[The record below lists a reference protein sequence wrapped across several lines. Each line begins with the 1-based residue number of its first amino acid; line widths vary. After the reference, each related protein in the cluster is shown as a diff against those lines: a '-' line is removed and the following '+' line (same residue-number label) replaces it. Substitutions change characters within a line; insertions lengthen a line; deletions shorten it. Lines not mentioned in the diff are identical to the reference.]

1 MNKTG
6 ITDIISAYG
15 VSKADANRSWDDI
28 IQAIKNELAAMGAA
42 TLPGLGTLHVRTRAA
57 RPERPGRNLHTGEAL
72 VVPAQPAKKTVIL
85 SAAKALKE
93 AVNG

>member
-6 ITDIISAYG
+6 IIDIISAYG

-28 IQAIKNELAAMGAA
+28 IQAIKNELNAMGAA

-57 RPERPGRNLHTGEAL
+57 RPERPGRNPQTGEAL
-72 VVPAQPAKKTVIL
+72 TIPAKPEKKGVVL
-85 SAAKALKE
+85 VAAKALKD
-93 AVNG
+93 AINL